1 MKLLLKDHVVNYLQ
15 RNPEKKFT
23 AKEISNWIFRMYPDW
38 CWDKLKRSQAQKHPI
53 NSENKLIQQ
62 IAAEIRSTRKRLM
75 KSYPKI
81 RTTDS
86 SPMQFYWTEN
96 TTSSE
101 YGNDR
106 IVQTS
111 PIQPIGVL
119 TPNPLPRPTP
129 KPDPQPNPPNP
140 TPVINENDLYPIL
153 LKFLKVELSIY
164 SKRINEERSKN
175 SRSGGANR
183 WRHPDLVGME
193 NISKDWDRE
202 IKDCVQQYSDK
213 KSKLWSFKVKTPIN
227 LSNVR
232 ESYFQ
237 AVSNSSWANY
247 GYLVGS
253 NSVNQETMKELRML
267 SSLHGIGY
275 IQLDVNNYND
285 SQIVIPARERTDI
298 DWNIANRITEENKD
312 FLEYIRLIRQ
322 FYQTGDLREID
333 WDKGIE

>member
-1 MKLLLKDHVVNYLQ
+1 MKIFWRILIMQVNLTMFVVQFLQ
-15 RNPEKKFT
+15 MNPEKKFIG
-23 AKEISNWIFRMYPDW
+23 KEISKWILKNYPDW
-38 CWDKLKRSQAQKHPI
+38 CW
-53 NSENKLIQQ
+53 NKLNRSKAKNIPSDREQAIILQ
-62 IAAEIRSTRKRLM
+62 LSGEISSRRAQFTRN
-75 KSYPKI
+75 YPKI
-81 RTTDS
+81 RTTDGR
-86 SPMQFYWTEN
+86 PTQFYWTE
-96 TTSSE
+96 SAHIPE
-101 YGNDR
+101 NDNVAR
-106 IVQTS
+106 VKPSLGRKQPTANS
-111 PIQPIGVL
+111 PSAL
-119 TPNPLPRPTP
+119 
-129 KPDPQPNPPNP
+129 PPN
-140 TPVINENDLYPIL
+140 EKDLYPIL
-153 LKFLKVELSIY
+153 SKFLKSELSVY
-164 SKRINEERSKN
+164 SKRIDEKRSRNK
-175 SRSGGANR
+175 RGPGANR

-213 KSKLWSFKVKTPIN
+213 KSKLWSFEVKMAIS

-253 NSVNQETMKELRML
+253 KSVNQETMKELRML

-275 IQLDVNNYND
+275 IQLNLNNYID

-298 DWNIANRITEENKD
+298 DWDIANRITEENRD

-333 WDKGIE
+333 WD